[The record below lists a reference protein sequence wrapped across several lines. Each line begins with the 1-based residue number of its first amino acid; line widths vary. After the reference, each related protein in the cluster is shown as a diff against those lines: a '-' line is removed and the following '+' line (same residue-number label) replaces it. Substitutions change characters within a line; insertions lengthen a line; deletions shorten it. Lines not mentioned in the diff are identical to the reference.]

1 MSDTNMVCIK
11 GRLTKSAE
19 LKYTQN
25 QKPFVSF
32 SIAVNESVKDGA
44 TGEWSSRANYFDVT
58 AWGKYGEAVAKYMT
72 KGREILIGGHLRQDR
87 WTNQE
92 GKTQTR
98 VGIIADNFEL
108 LREPKG
114 STPASPNE
122 APQQTP
128 PPDDA
133 PSFGEFPPPEGN
145 PDTIVF

>member
-1 MSDTNMVCIK
+1 MSDTNIVCIK

-25 QKPFVSF
+25 QKPFVNF
-32 SIAVNESVKDGA
+32 SIAVNESIKDSA

-72 KGREILIGGHLRQDR
+72 KGREILISGHLRQDR

-114 STPASPNE
+114 TPASPNE

>member
-1 MSDTNMVCIK
+1 MSDTNIVCIK
-11 GRLTKSAE
+11 GRLTRSAE

-32 SIAVNESVKDGA
+32 SIAVNESVKDGT

-92 GKTQTR
+92 GKTQTC
-98 VGIIADNFEL
+98 VGIVADNFEL

-114 STPASPNE
+114 NPASPNE

>member
-1 MSDTNMVCIK
+1 MSDTNIVCIK

-72 KGREILIGGHLRQDR
+72 KGREISDWRTLATGPLDKRRRQH
-87 WTNQE
+87 
-92 GKTQTR
+92 K
-98 VGIIADNFEL
+98 
-108 LREPKG
+108 K
-114 STPASPNE
+114 
-122 APQQTP
+122 
-128 PPDDA
+128 
-133 PSFGEFPPPEGN
+133 PSGN
-145 PDTIVF
+145 YCRQL

>member
-1 MSDTNMVCIK
+1 MSDTNIVCIK

-25 QKPFVSF
+25 QKPFVNF
-32 SIAVNESVKDGA
+32 SIAVNESIKDSA

-72 KGREILIGGHLRQDR
+72 KGREILIAGHLRQDR

-98 VGIIADNFEL
+98 VGIVADNFEL

-114 STPASPNE
+114 NNPASSNDTPS
-122 APQQTP
+122 QTP

-133 PSFGEFPPPEGN
+133 PNFGEIPPAEYN
-145 PDTIVF
+145 ENTIPF

>member
-1 MSDTNMVCIK
+1 MSDTNIVCIK

-32 SIAVNESVKDGA
+32 SIAVNESIKDGA

-72 KGREILIGGHLRQDR
+72 KGREILISGHLRQDR

-98 VGIIADNFEL
+98 VGIVADNFEL

-114 STPASPNE
+114 SNPASPNDT
-122 APQQTP
+122 PQQTP

>member
-1 MSDTNMVCIK
+1 MSDTNIVCIK

-72 KGREILIGGHLRQDR
+72 KGREILIDGHLRQDR

-114 STPASPNE
+114 TPASPNE

>member
-1 MSDTNMVCIK
+1 MSDTNIVCIK

-44 TGEWSSRANYFDVT
+44 TNEWSNRPNYFDVT
-58 AWGKYGEAVAKYMT
+58 AWGKYGEAVAKFMT
-72 KGREILIGGHLRQDR
+72 KGREILVSGHLRQDR

-98 VGIIADNFEL
+98 VGIVADNFEL

-114 STPASPNE
+114 NPASPNE

>member
-1 MSDTNMVCIK
+1 MSDTNIVCIK

-32 SIAVNESVKDGA
+32 SIAVNESIKDGA

-72 KGREILIGGHLRQDR
+72 KGREILIGGHLRQVR

-114 STPASPNE
+114 TPASPNE

>member
-1 MSDTNMVCIK
+1 MSDTNIVCIK

-32 SIAVNESVKDGA
+32 SIAVNESIKDGA

-72 KGREILIGGHLRQDR
+72 KGREILIAGHLRQDR

-98 VGIIADNFEL
+98 VGIVADNFEL

-114 STPASPNE
+114 SSASPNE

>member
-32 SIAVNESVKDGA
+32 SIAVNESIKDGA
-44 TGEWSSRANYFDVT
+44 TGEWSSRPNYFDVT

-72 KGREILIGGHLRQDR
+72 KGREILIAGHLRQDR

-114 STPASPNE
+114 SSASPNE

>member
-1 MSDTNMVCIK
+1 MSDTNIVCIK

-32 SIAVNESVKDGA
+32 SIAVNESIKDGA

-72 KGREILIGGHLRQDR
+72 KGREILIGGRLRQDR

-98 VGIIADNFEL
+98 VGIVADNFEL

-114 STPASPNE
+114 NPASPNE

-133 PSFGEFPPPEGN
+133 PNFGEFPPPEGN

>member
-1 MSDTNMVCIK
+1 MSDTNIVCIK
-11 GRLTKSAE
+11 GRLTRSAE

-32 SIAVNESVKDGA
+32 SIAVNESVKDGT

-98 VGIIADNFEL
+98 VGIVADNFEL

-114 STPASPNE
+114 NPASPNE

>member
-1 MSDTNMVCIK
+1 MSDTNIVCIK
-11 GRLTKSAE
+11 GRLTKSVE
-19 LKYTQN
+19 LKYTQK
-25 QKPFVSF
+25 QKSFVSF

-44 TGEWSSRANYFDVT
+44 TDEWSSRANYFDVT

-72 KGREILIGGHLRQDR
+72 KGREILISGHLRQDR
-87 WTNQE
+87 WTNAD
-92 GKTQTR
+92 GSIKSR
-98 VGIIADNFEL
+98 VGIVADNFEL

-114 STPASPNE
+114 STPVSPNE

>member
-1 MSDTNMVCIK
+1 MSDTNIVCIK

-32 SIAVNESVKDGA
+32 SIAVNESIKDGA

-72 KGREILIGGHLRQDR
+72 KGREILIAGHLRQDR

-114 STPASPNE
+114 TPASPNE

>member
-1 MSDTNMVCIK
+1 MSDTNIVCIK

-44 TGEWSSRANYFDVT
+44 TGEWSNRANYFDVT

-87 WTNQE
+87 WTNAD
-92 GKTQTR
+92 GSTKSR

-114 STPASPNE
+114 SAPASPTE